1 MKQNSKPEQ
10 VKPFKLKI
18 FCDFD
23 GTVTKNDVW
32 VHALGKFI
40 KDREKFSFVC
50 EEFDN
55 LLISSRDCIR
65 HELDLVED
73 FSFGKFNEYLDN
85 EELDDYF
92 HKFLA
97 YCGDNNFELFL
108 ISEGLDYYIKR
119 ILKREGIEYLKLYSN
134 KMIHYEDKN
143 GNIKL
148 SCEFPYSDEVC
159 TYCGMSKRNVI
170 LANTNDYDNE
180 ISVLI
185 GDGTSD
191 FCAASYADIVFA
203 KRKLASYCWKNNITY
218 FEYNNFSDIISKI
231 EKLKE
236 KRQLKQRQTARF
248 LRRDVFIGG

>member
-1 MKQNSKPEQ
+1 
-10 VKPFKLKI
+10 VKPNKLKI

-32 VHALGKFI
+32 VHSLGKFI
-40 KDREKFSFVC
+40 KDREKFSRVC

-55 LLISSRDCIR
+55 LLISSRECIR
-65 HELDLVED
+65 RELDLVED
-73 FSFGKFNEYLDN
+73 FTFEKFNEEVDK
-85 EELDDYF
+85 EKLDDYF
-92 HKFLA
+92 HEFIS
-97 YCGDNNFELFL
+97 YCSKNNYDLFL
-108 ISEGLDYYIKR
+108 ISEGLDYYIER
-119 ILKREGIEYLKLYSN
+119 ILKREGLEHLKLYSN
-134 KMIHYEDKN
+134 KMTYLTDEQGK
-143 GNIKL
+143 IKL

-159 TYCGMSKRNVI
+159 NYCGMSKRNVI
-170 LANTNDYDNE
+170 LANTNDYENE

-191 FCAASYADIVFA
+191 FCAADYADIVFA

-218 FEYNNFSDIISKI
+218 FEYDNFSDIISKI

-236 KRQLKQRQTARF
+236 KKQLKQRQTARF